1 MKSLLN
7 ALHEGRLIELPTT
20 DKDKALEYLAL
31 LIEAVPDIGSSQDL
45 VNEVKKREA
54 AANTGIGNGV
64 ACPHMRTKHEGD
76 LLCAV
81 GWSPEG
87 IDYGTPDGKKVH
99 FVIMYYIP
107 DSQRNS
113 YLKEISGLAK
123 AITESEDI
131 QSIYDLADLANV
143 RNKLLDW
150 VEIAVNRAA
159 PDTKARM
166 IKLEERQATFAS
178 KQGVEPEPSKAKWAV
193 TPFSLL
199 VLDAGHSVVLSQSQE
214 ILDALEPIENL
225 HRSFSGPR
233 YFDLAGYQ
241 ITVLSS
247 SGYSKNRT
255 LYECVAVRSSDAKN

>member
-1 MKSLLN
+1 
-7 ALHEGRLIELPTT
+7 LPTT
-20 DKDKALEYLAL
+20 DKTKVLEYLAL

-45 VNEVKKREA
+45 VNEVKIREA

-64 ACPHMRTKHEGD
+64 ACPHMRTKHEGE
-76 LLCAV
+76 LICAV

-87 IDYGTPDGKKVH
+87 IDYGTPDGKRVH
-99 FVIMYYIP
+99 LVIMYYIP

-131 QSIYDLADLANV
+131 QSIFNLMDITNV

-150 VEIAVNRAA
+150 VEIAVNKAM

-166 IKLEERQATFAS
+166 IKLEERQAIFATR
-178 KQGVEPEPSKAKWAV
+178 QGAEPEPSKAKWSV
-193 TPFSLL
+193 IPFSLF
-199 VLDAGHSVVLSQSQE
+199 VLDEGHSFVLSQSQE
-214 ILDALEPIENL
+214 ILDVLEPIEGL

-241 ITVLSS
+241 ITILSS
-247 SGYSKNRT
+247 SVYTKNRT
-255 LYECVAVRSSDAKN
+255 LYECVAVRGVESKI

>member
-7 ALHEGRLIELPTT
+7 ALHEGRLIELPTA

-45 VNEVKKREA
+45 VNEVKKRET

-99 FVIMYYIP
+99 LLVMYYIP

-123 AITESEDI
+123 AISESEDI
-131 QSIYDLADLANV
+131 QSIFNLVDLANV

-166 IKLEERQATFAS
+166 IKLEERQAAAVS
-178 KQGVEPEPSKAKWAV
+178 VPEADPDQARAKWSV
-193 TPFSLL
+193 TPFSL
-199 VLDAGHSVVLSQSQE
+199 VAVDAGRSFVLSRSQE

-225 HRSFSGPR
+225 HRLFSGPR
-233 YFDLAGYQ
+233 TFDLAGYQ
-241 ITVLSS
+241 ITVLAV
-247 SGYSKNRT
+247 SGFSRNRT
-255 LYECVAVRSSDAKN
+255 LYDCVAVRSSEAKN

>member
-20 DKDKALEYLAL
+20 DKDRALEYLAL

-45 VNEVKKREA
+45 VNEVKKRET

-87 IDYGTPDGKKVH
+87 IDYGAPDGKKVH
-99 FVIMYYIP
+99 LVIMYYIP

-131 QSIYDLADLANV
+131 QSIFNLVDLTNV

-150 VEIAVNRAA
+150 VEIAVNRAV

-166 IKLEERQATFAS
+166 IKLEERQAAFAS
-178 KQGVEPEPSKAKWAV
+178 KQGAEPEPSKGKWAV
-193 TPFSLL
+193 ISFSLL

-241 ITVLSS
+241 INVLSS

-255 LYECVAVRSSDAKN
+255 LYECVAVRGTNGKN

>member
-7 ALHEGRLIELPTT
+7 ALHEGRLIELPTR
-20 DKDKALEYLAL
+20 DKDKSLEYLAL
-31 LIEAVPDIGSSQDL
+31 LIEAVPDIGSRQDL

-64 ACPHMRTKHEGD
+64 ACPHMRTKQEGD

-87 IDYGTPDGKKVH
+87 IEYGTPDGKKVH
-99 FVIMYYIP
+99 LVIMYYIP

-131 QSIYDLADLANV
+131 QSIFSLADLADV

-150 VEIAVNRAA
+150 VEIAVNRAV
-159 PDTKARM
+159 PDAKARM
-166 IKLEERQATFAS
+166 IKLEEKQAVFAS
-178 KQGVEPEPSKAKWAV
+178 RQGAETEPSKAKWSV
-193 TPFSLL
+193 IPFSLV
-199 VLDAGHSVVLSQSQE
+199 VLDAGRSVVLSQSQE
-214 ILDALEPIENL
+214 ILDTLEPIENL
-225 HRSFSGPR
+225 HRIFSGPR

-241 ITVLSS
+241 ITVLAST
-247 SGYSKNRT
+247 GYSRNRM
-255 LYECVAVRSSDAKN
+255 LYECVAVKVAENKN

>member
-7 ALHEGRLIELPTT
+7 ALHEGRLIELPTA
-20 DKDKALEYLAL
+20 DKDRALEYLAL
-31 LIEAVPDIGSSQDL
+31 LIEAVPDIGSKQDL
-45 VNEVKKREA
+45 VNEVRKRET

-64 ACPHMRTKHEGD
+64 ACPHMRTKHEGE
-76 LLCAV
+76 LICAV

-99 FVIMYYIP
+99 LVIMYYIP
-107 DSQRNS
+107 DSQRNL

-131 QSIYDLADLANV
+131 QSIFNLVDLADV

-166 IKLEERQATFAS
+166 IKLEERQAAFAS
-178 KQGVEPEPSKAKWAV
+178 GPAAEQDPAKAKWSV
-193 TPFSLL
+193 IPFSL
-199 VLDAGHSVVLSQSQE
+199 VVVDPGHSVVLSQSQE
-214 ILDALEPIENL
+214 VLDALEPVENI
-225 HRSFSGPR
+225 HRFFAGPR

-241 ITVLSS
+241 VTVLTI

-255 LYECVAVRSSDAKN
+255 LYECVAVRGAESRN